1 MTKQEVKT
9 QLLDACKTQLGNRR
23 QAVDAILS
31 NVAHSLKEETK
42 SSAGD
47 KHETGRAMLQLEREN
62 AGKQLAEIEK
72 LEALLQRVSAKTSS
86 GPVHLG
92 SVIETNQATYFLS
105 IPSGKLIINNQPYY
119 AIGIASPIG
128 KILLGKNKGDKIA
141 FPAHLK
147 NNREN
152 IIKVKSIY

>member
-1 MTKQEVKT
+1 MTKEEIKI
-9 QLLDACKTQLGNRR
+9 QLLNACKAQLATRR
-23 QAVDAILS
+23 QAVDTNLT
-31 NVAHSLKEETK
+31 NVMRSLKEETK

-72 LEALLQRVSAKTSS
+72 LESLLQRVSVKISS

-92 SVIETNQATYFLS
+92 NVIETNQATYFLS
-105 IPSGKLIINNQPYY
+105 IPSGELLINNKTYY

-128 KILLGKNKGDKIA
+128 KVLLGKNEGDEIR
-141 FPAHLK
+141 F
-147 NNREN
+147 RESTIRIN
-152 IIKVKSIY
+152 AIY